1 MLLYILFAILSV
13 TSAVRPTTLQSTQT
27 DCIIGKNDHCTFDT
41 MFEPYNDQQDTD
53 CDCVPDSCDSD
64 VSDSSKGSLSDCKP
78 EKADNSARIAAIAAS
93 LFILLLIYIL
103 RNSILFLCCE
113 TSEQRLERQ
122 RQNEAD
128 LKEMNEL
135 KSERD
140 ELLKSTNNLE
150 KGVDLKF

>member
-1 MLLYILFAILSV
+1 M
-13 TSAVRPTTLQSTQT
+13 RPTTLQSTET

-53 CDCVPDSCDSD
+53 CDCVPDSCDSE
-64 VSDSSKGSLSDCKP
+64 VSDSTKGSLSDCNP
-78 EKADNSARIAAIAAS
+78 EKASNLARIAAITVALAV
-93 LFILLLIYIL
+93 LAYFFVL
-103 RNSILFLCCE
+103 RNSWPFRGCCE
-113 TSEQRLERQ
+113 THEQKLERQ

-150 KGVDLKF
+150 KGIDLKF